1 MNFPQISIDD
11 QNKPSFL
18 KNNMNDDEKLFFD
31 IQRLCPALIY
41 YDILAERITPK
52 VNIDVIFSF
61 VELMYE
67 YYFPEN
73 KGLICFPMILIKLL
87 IPNIDKFCFD
97 CGIYDQ

>member
-1 MNFPQISIDD
+1 MNFPQISFNDWYGITYSENFMDD
-11 QNKPSFL
+11 NE
-18 KNNMNDDEKLFFD
+18 NLFFN
-31 IQRLCPALIY
+31 IHRLTPRSQYL
-41 YDILAERITPK
+41 DILVERITPK

-61 VELMYE
+61 LELMYE